1 MGRTSYGFE
10 NTVRPWSR
18 TTVREYVEDIRVC
31 THTKSVELDRVR
43 DPENDEVELK

>member
-1 MGRTSYGFE
+1 MGRTTYGE
-10 NTVRPWSR
+10 YGTAICR
-18 TTVREYVEDIRVC
+18 TTVQEYVKDIRVC

>member
-1 MGRTSYGFE
+1 MGRTMYGKYG
-10 NTVRPWSR
+10 TAIGR

-43 DPENDEVELK
+43 DPENDEVELR